1 MTILIVDDNKQN
13 IYLLQVILQGD
24 GYQVAVAAD
33 GNEALVIARKA
44 PPALIISDI
53 LMPQMDGFTLC
64 REWQKDERL
73 RPIPFIFYTA
83 TYTDDRDRE
92 FALSLGAAK
101 FMIKPE
107 EPAEFLRA
115 IHEVIQQVQGVP
127 AEPKRAPAEAPPED
141 DPGYLQQYNAAL
153 IRKLEAKMQQLEQTN
168 HELERGLIER
178 KKIEQ
183 LVAFKAM
190 LLEASVE
197 TSIDGI
203 LAVDGSGH
211 IILANR
217 HFSDLWKIPRD
228 ILNGSEDAVIME
240 YVLQQLHDPGEF
252 SRKVKYLYE
261 HTEEKS
267 TDEIEFTDGRCFD
280 RYSAPLRGND
290 GKYYGRIWYF
300 HDITERRI
308 MEREIR
314 KRLDELEIYYK
325 ATVGREERII
335 ELKKEIA
342 TLKKK
347 QGLS

>member
-33 GNEALVIARKA
+33 GNEALAIARKA

-53 LMPQMDGFTLC
+53 LMPRMDGFTLC

-73 RPIPFIFYTA
+73 RPVPFIFYTA

-92 FALSLGAAK
+92 FALGLGAAK
-101 FMIKPE
+101 FIIKPE

-115 IHEVIQQVQGVP
+115 IHEVIQHVP
-127 AEPKRAPAEAPPED
+127 LTSAEAARAPAVAPLED

-178 KKIEQ
+178 KKMEQ

-217 HFSDLWKIPRD
+217 HFGELWNIPAN
-228 ILNGSEDAVIME
+228 ILNGSDDAGMME
-240 YVLQQLHDPGEF
+240 YVSKQLQDPGEF
-252 SRKVKYLYE
+252 RRKVKYLYE

-267 TDEIEFTDGRCFD
+267 TDEIEFADGRCFD
-280 RYSAPLRGND
+280 RYSAPLRGTD

-308 MEREIR
+308 MEREMR
-314 KRLDELEIYYK
+314 KRLNELEIYYK
-325 ATVGREERII
+325 ATIGREERII
-335 ELKKEIA
+335 ELKKEIEA
-342 TLKKK
+342 LKKE
-347 QGLS
+347 QGKP

>member
-33 GNEALVIARKA
+33 GNEALAIARKD

-101 FMIKPE
+101 FIIKPE

-115 IHEVIQQVQGVP
+115 IHGVIQQVP
-127 AEPKRAPAEAPPED
+127 LISAEAKRVPSAAPSED

-168 HELERGLIER
+168 RELERSLIER
-178 KKIEQ
+178 KRMEQ
-183 LVAFKAM
+183 LAAFKAM

-203 LAVDGSGH
+203 LAVDRSSH
-211 IILANR
+211 IILANS
-217 HFSDLWKIPRD
+217 HFSDLWKIPED
-228 ILNGSEDAVIME
+228 LLSGKEDARMLE
-240 YVLQQLHDPGEF
+240 YVSKQLRDPGEF

-261 HTEEKS
+261 HVEEKS
-267 TDEIEFTDGRCFD
+267 TDEIEFTDGRCFE
-280 RYSAPLRGND
+280 RYSAPLRGTD
-290 GKYYGRIWYF
+290 GRYYGRIWYF

-308 MEREIR
+308 MESEMR
-314 KRLDELEIYYK
+314 KRLNELEIYYK
-325 ATVGREERII
+325 ATIGREERII
-335 ELKKEIA
+335 ELKNEIEA
-342 TLKKK
+342 LKKG
-347 QGLS
+347 QGKP